1 MPTADD
7 TNAAASIEPA
17 DPRPD
22 ELVIQKTRLAVPGTS
37 SGSAASSERINFW
50 NASAQE
56 RLGEV
61 VDLLKLTSRVDD
73 DPQRSVLAY
82 ASRMRQWSTADRVV
96 SISRRGLV
104 TPRVRVTRSTTWT
117 REIDPWRE
125 TDTLPVLDR
134 GLFSELIHAGE
145 PRIVDPLTVD
155 PEDPAHEYLQGMRSM
170 MALPTWDGGEALN
183 MVVQLSS
190 RPRAFSLERL
200 PELLWI
206 SNLFGRLT
214 KNLVLGRQVRDAYD
228 ALDRE
233 IKAVADIQMSLL
245 PQENPVI
252 STLDVATHYQSSTRA
267 GGDYYDFF
275 DLGGGRHGILI
286 ADVSGHGTP
295 AAVMM
300 AILHAIAHVTPMQAL
315 EPEDV
320 LSFINRAMTKRYTM
334 ESGAFATMIYAI
346 YDERARTL
354 RFANAGHP
362 RPLVRETDGR
372 VRELGADIGG
382 VPVGILDE
390 VEYDSAQVA
399 LSPGQALVMYTDGI
413 TEAFG
418 PGREM
423 FGEARLRQAIQVGA
437 LAGDRSAGTILNKII
452 EDVGNFGGLTNR
464 SDDRTL
470 VVGMVK

>member
-1 MPTADD
+1 MSSAED
-7 TNAAASIEPA
+7 TNSATPIDSEGIDIES
-17 DPRPD
+17 
-22 ELVIQKTRLAVPGTS
+22 LVVRQTRLAVPQPQS
-37 SGSAASSERINFW
+37 SPSEQPARVSLW
-50 NASAQE
+50 DQSAQL

-61 VDLLKLTSRVDD
+61 VDLLRVTSQNHD
-73 DPQRSVLAY
+73 DPQQSVLAY
-82 ASRMRQWSTADRVV
+82 AARMRQWSTADRFV

-104 TPRVRVTRSTTWT
+104 APRVRITRSTTWT
-117 REIDPWRE
+117 RAVDPWRE
-125 TDTLPVLDR
+125 TDVLPVFDR
-134 GLFSELIHAGE
+134 GVLSDLVHAGE
-145 PRIVDPLTVD
+145 PRILDLFTPD
-155 PEDPAHEYLQGMRSM
+155 SDDPAFEYLEGMRSV

-190 RPRAFSLERL
+190 RPHAFSPERL
-200 PELLWI
+200 PEMLWI

-214 KNLVLGRQVRDAYD
+214 KNQVLGRQVKEAYD

-233 IKAVADIQMSLL
+233 IKSVADIQMSLL
-245 PQENPVI
+245 PKVDPNFATMEI
-252 STLDVATHYQSSTRA
+252 ATHYQSSTRA

-275 DLGGGRHGILI
+275 DLGNGRHGILI

-315 EPEDV
+315 EPEEV
-320 LSFINRAMTKRYTM
+320 LSFINRAMSKRYTM

-346 YDERARTL
+346 YDEKSRVL

-362 RPLVRETDGR
+362 RPLLREVDGS

-382 VPVGILDE
+382 VPLGILGE
-390 VEYDSAQVA
+390 VEYEAA
-399 LSPGQALVMYTDGI
+399 NATLSPGQAIVLYTDGI

-418 PGREM
+418 PGREL
-423 FGEARLRQAIQVGA
+423 FGEARLRESIR
-437 LAGDRSAGTILNKII
+437 AGGMGPARTACAILNKVI